1 MNKKEII
8 LVTFGVLILV
18 GLIAVVSAASTSL
31 SNDFGQMMKEIQGIF
46 SVFFQMVLGESGGD
60 DSMFFQRCLIL
71 LVVYGIIYM
80 VLSRISLFEG
90 SSFLLFFVSF
100 AVAILGVRWL
110 DNGLIQS
117 ILLPYAALGGSIAIF
132 LPFLIYFA
140 FVHTSVKGTFGR
152 RTAWIIFGLIFI
164 AVYATRG
171 FSGDMGGWGSSFSYL
186 YLFGFFALAACIFF
200 DPQIHMYFEMGKL
213 GTAMSNF
220 HRQEIRGALRDLRQ
234 LEKDYRN
241 GLTTYADYNHERK
254 RLENLIKK
262 SSGHA

>member
-1 MNKKEII
+1 MIKKEIVFVI
-8 LVTFGVLILV
+8 LGVLIII
-18 GLIAVVSAASTSL
+18 GLIGFVSAASSVAD
-31 SNDFGQMMKEIQGIF
+31 DFSKMFEEFKGIF
-46 SVFFQMVLGESGGD
+46 SAFFQIVLGESGND
-60 DSMFFQRCLIL
+60 AMFFQRCLIL
-71 LVVYGIIYM
+71 LVVYGIVYM
-80 VLSRISLFEG
+80 VLSKMSLFEG

-132 LPFLIYFA
+132 LPFLIYFT
-140 FVHTSVKGTFGR
+140 FVHTSVRGTFGR

-164 AVYATRG
+164 AVYITRG
-171 FSGDMGGWGSSFSYL
+171 FSGDIGGWSSSYSYL
-186 YLFGFFALAACIFF
+186 YLFGFFALGACIFF
-200 DPQIHMYFEMGKL
+200 DPQINMYFEMGKL
-213 GTAMSNF
+213 GSAMSNF
-220 HRQEIRGALRDLRQ
+220 HKQEIRAALRDLRQ